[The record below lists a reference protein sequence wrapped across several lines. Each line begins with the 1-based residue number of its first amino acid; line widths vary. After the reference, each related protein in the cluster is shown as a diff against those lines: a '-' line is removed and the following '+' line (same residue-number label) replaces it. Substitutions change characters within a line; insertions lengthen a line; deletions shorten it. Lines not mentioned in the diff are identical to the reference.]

1 VQVQLDRAS
10 DAEPTLIGSCITMHD
25 AFVNAHLKLGVA
37 IERAVDLCCC
47 TPARVARLEHIG
59 QLTGAPRSEC
69 CIEMRSAGVTAVGR
83 RADLVMMS
91 NELQVEQVL
100 IGGQKV

>member
-1 VQVQLDRAS
+1 
-10 DAEPTLIGSCITMHD
+10 MHD
-25 AFVNAHLKLGVA
+25 AFVNAHLKLGVTV
-37 IERAVDLCCC
+37 ERAVDLCCC